1 MKYLALFVAAIVF
14 AAVIV
19 PLTRAA
25 SEKAAQQAEISLSSF
40 GGSGSSFSLK
50 LDSDIVSYERMK
62 KYDQPGGEKLKGGGY
77 DIVYSFKGLKPGETT
92 FIVEERSVLLGNTD
106 YVYSLKVDESL
117 NVSVKQISSYDAD
130 KKALET
136 SKLVLSYN
144 GSVMK
149 AAFEDNRATRELLAK
164 MSTGPVKVE
173 FERNGDSL
181 MAGEL
186 PWKLA
191 VEDRNITV
199 QPGDILVQKGRAVSI
214 NYGTGEGRFTRL
226 GTIADLKGEQISEF
240 PENEKSTV
248 ILSIE
253 SRE

>member
-62 KYDQPGGEKLKGGGY
+62 KYDQPGGEKLKGGRY
-77 DIVYSFKGLKPGETT
+77 DIVY
-92 FIVEERSVLLGNTD
+92 
-106 YVYSLKVDESL
+106 YSLKVDESL

-191 VEDRNITV
+191 VEDRNVTV
-199 QPGDILVQKGRAVSI
+199 QPVDILVQKGRAVSI